1 MKLVTFTRAG
11 SDAEELG
18 LLRGQGVLPLAG
30 LGFSYRDM
38 NDLILRATK
47 EELAAM
53 AKAEGEALLLER
65 VTLLSPIPRPLQDVL
80 CLGLNYGE
88 HAAEASGFSKSAF
101 GVELA
106 APIFFSKRV
115 NYSQGTGAPIPAH
128 RDLTEQLDYE
138 NELGVI
144 LGKDACKVSPE
155 DVADYI
161 FGYTVIND
169 VSAREVQT
177 RHKQWHF
184 GKSLEGFCPM
194 GPCILTADEV
204 AFPPKLRIWTTLNG
218 EVRQD
223 SNTECLIH
231 GIREIVSTLSQG
243 LTLKAGTII
252 ATGTPKGV
260 LMGRPNPV
268 FLQPGD
274 EVVCAIEGIGE
285 LRNTIA
291 E

>member
-1 MKLVTFTRAG
+1 MKLVTFTRCENG
-11 SDAEELG
+11 GEELG
-18 LLRGQGVLPLAG
+18 LLREDRVLPLEE

-38 NDLILRATK
+38 NDLILRASP

-53 AKAEGEALLLER
+53 AAGRGEGLPLAA

-80 CLGLNYGE
+80 CLGLNYRD
-88 HAAEASGFSKSAF
+88 HAAEASGFSRDAF

-115 NYSQGTGAPIPAH
+115 GYSQGTGAPIPSH
-128 RDLTEQLDYE
+128 RDLTAKLDFE

-144 LGKDACKVSPE
+144 LGRDADHVSEEEAPSC
-155 DVADYI
+155 I
-161 FGYTVIND
+161 FGYTVVND

-204 AFPPKLRIWTTLNG
+204 PFPPALPIWTTLNG
-218 EVRQD
+218 KLRQN
-223 SNTECLIH
+223 SNTNCLIH
-231 GIREIVSTLSQG
+231 GIPEIVSTLSRG

-260 LMGRPNPV
+260 IMGMDDPH
-268 FLQPGD
+268 FLVPGD
-274 EVVCAIEGIGE
+274 RIACRIEGIGE
-285 LRNTIA
+285 LVNTV